1 MSEETGREIARQSE
15 EVARQ
20 SDEVARQSDEVVQ
33 RASGERAAA
42 PPKRKGLV
50 VVNTGDGKGK
60 TTAALGLAFR
70 ALGHR
75 MRVVVIQFIKGQ
87 WTPGEVKAARRLAP
101 ELEIQA
107 LGDGFTWVTKNP
119 EQDRATTREIW
130 SLAVEKILSG
140 TYDLVILDEVNI
152 AMKHGHLA
160 PDEVIAVLRQRGS
173 LVHVVLTGRGAPP
186 EIVEFADLVSEIRA
200 VKHPFRQGV
209 RAQKGIEF

>member
-1 MSEETGREIARQSE
+1 MTERQ
-15 EVARQ
+15 
-20 SDEVARQSDEVVQ
+20 DVVT
-33 RASGERAAA
+33 RASGNRAEA
-42 PPKRKGLV
+42 PQKRKGLV

-87 WTPGEVKAARRLAP
+87 WTPGEIKAARRLAP
-101 ELEIQA
+101 ELEVHA

-130 SLAVEKILSG
+130 NAAAAKILSG
-140 TYDLVILDEVNI
+140 DYDLVILDEANV
-152 AMKHGHLA
+152 AMKHGYLDPA
-160 PDEVIAVLRQRGS
+160 EVIDVLRRRGP

-186 EIVEFADLVSEIRA
+186 AIVDFADLVSEIRA
-200 VKHPFRQGV
+200 VKHPYREGV